1 MMLNNDLMKTI
12 RHIEIRTKKL
22 VNDSYAGEYHSVFKG
37 RGMEFDEVRPY
48 HVGDEVRTIDWNVS
62 ARTGELHVKRYV
74 EERELTLMLLVDASA
89 SNDFGSSQRFKREV
103 AAEIAAVLSFAASNN
118 NDKIGLLLFTDQ
130 IEMYVPPRKGRKHIL
145 RLIRE
150 LLTFQPQGRGT
161 DLKMALDTVNRILKR
176 RSVIF
181 LLSDFLVD
189 PSSYGHELAIT
200 NRRHDLVALEL
211 HDRMEREFTDLGLVS
226 LEDPETGVIELVDT
240 SSRDWQRGYSDHMAT
255 LDANKRR
262 TLMQASVDHIR
273 IRTDEDYTIPLTNFF
288 QDRAKRMRR

>member
-1 MMLNNDLMKTI
+1 MLNNDLMKTI

-37 RGMEFDEVRPY
+37 QGMEFDEVRPY
-48 HVGDEVRTIDWNVS
+48 NLGDEVRAIDWNVS
-62 ARTGELHVKRYV
+62 ARTGVLHVKRYV

-89 SNDFGSSQRFKREV
+89 SKDFGSSQRFKREV

-118 NDKIGLLLFTDQ
+118 NDKIGLLIFTDQ
-130 IEMYVPPRKGRKHIL
+130 IELYIPPRKGRKHIL

-150 LLTFQPQGRGT
+150 LLVFQPQRRGT

-176 RSVIF
+176 KSVIF

-189 PSSYGHELAIT
+189 PSSYRDELTIT
-200 NRRHDLVALEL
+200 NRRHDLIAIEL
-211 HDRMEREFTDLGLVS
+211 HDRLEREFADLGLVA
-226 LEDPETGVIELVDT
+226 LEDPESGLIELVDT
-240 SSRDWQRGYSDHMAT
+240 SSRDWQRGYSDQMNA
-255 LDANKRR
+255 LDAQKKRIFR
-262 TLMQASVDHIR
+262 QASVDNIR

-288 QDRAKRMRR
+288 KDRAKRMHR